1 MAKAIATRII
11 EKTDPTSRT
20 KAQEP
25 QAMSNQQAPK
35 PQSPHRKQPKK
46 ELVMV
51 IPPGIGRHVI
61 GRNGRVINDIKNKCM
76 VEIETAKAGTGDE
89 ARVTITGRP
98 DRVKDAEK
106 EINAVISYQLDMQEE
121 EKGQKKRSEK
131 TTCTYYLETAGMA
144 MHAGRCTPNKK
155 PEQDLDPPTA
165 NNPTN
170 QHQ

>member
-1 MAKAIATRII
+1 
-11 EKTDPTSRT
+11 
-20 KAQEP
+20 
-25 QAMSNQQAPK
+25 MSDQQAPK

-51 IPPGIGRHVI
+51 IPPGIGRHVT
-61 GRNGRVINDIKNKCM
+61 GRNGRVISDIKNKCM
-76 VEIETAKAGTGDE
+76 VEIETAKAGTGNE

-98 DRVKDAEK
+98 DRVKDAEN
-106 EINAVISYQLDMQEE
+106 EINAVISYQLDMQNE
-121 EKGQKKRSEK
+121 EKDQKREARRPHAH
-131 TTCTYYLETAGMA
+131 TIWRVTAGMV
-144 MHAGRCTPNKK
+144 MHAGRCTPNKN

>member
-1 MAKAIATRII
+1 MAKAIATRIL
-11 EKTDPTSRT
+11 EKTDPTSRA

-25 QAMSNQQAPK
+25 QAMSNQQTPK
-35 PQSPHRKQPKK
+35 PQSPHRKQPKR

-98 DRVKDAEK
+98 DRVKDAEN
-106 EINAVISYQLDMQEE
+106 EINSVTNSIC
-121 EKGQKKRSEK
+121 KKKRRTRRREARRPHAH
-131 TTCTYYLETAGMA
+131 TIWRVTAGMA
-144 MHAGRCTPNKK
+144 MHTGRSTPNKN
-155 PEQDLDPPTA
+155 PEQDLDPPTT
-165 NNPTN
+165 NNPTK